1 MKKILVTYDIRKTKS
16 HGSVTFMSPR
26 LYKVDH
32 KMGNDV
38 KTPPKR
44 YGAVRGAAAP
54 FPVAP
59 PLKWHLLNNSVIF
72 QSICFKFRLK
82 VDRRMR
88 NEVAIPPRCYGAASG
103 ATVPFPVVPL
113 LKRRLFNNS
122 VIFQPIWLKFGQ
134 KVDRRMG
141 NDVAAL
147 PHR

>member
-1 MKKILVTYDIRKTKS
+1 
-16 HGSVTFMSPR
+16 
-26 LYKVDH
+26 
-32 KMGNDV
+32 MGNDV
-38 KTPPKR
+38 ATPPQR
-44 YGAVRGAAAP
+44 YAAVCGAVAP
-54 FPVAP
+54 FPAAP
-59 PLKWHLLNNSVIF
+59 PSKWRLFNNSVIF

-88 NEVAIPPRCYGAASG
+88 NEVAIPPQCYGAASG

-113 LKRRLFNNS
+113 LKRRINNS